1 MFLTEQGVNLKD
13 LWVPLS
19 AAIAR
24 QRQVDTIANNVAN
37 ANTPGFKKDQLT
49 FKEYVISQD
58 KGLSDIN
65 LPNKTWTPEDF
76 YRTDGREN
84 SFVKIDGQ
92 YTNFK
97 QGDFLPTKNPL
108 DIALRGPG
116 LIEVLTPQGLRYTR
130 RGSLSISNEGRLIT
144 DQGYP
149 VLKARES
156 LNDPPE
162 FITLPERKV
171 SVNTSG
177 EIFDS
182 NGLISK
188 ISVIEFKDNN
198 SLLKEGDSL
207 FINQSP
213 ENVNFSGKN
222 TDVIQGHLEQSNV
235 NAIQEMAELIK
246 ASRNFE
252 SIQNVIKTYDSM
264 AKKSNNSILRF

>member
-1 MFLTEQGVNLKD
+1 MFHLGQGVNLKD

-108 DIALRGPG
+108 DIALRGTG

-149 VLKARES
+149 VLKARETFS
-156 LNDPPE
+156 EPPE

-171 SVNTSG
+171 SINTSG
-177 EIFDS
+177 EIFDK

-188 ISVIEFKDNN
+188 ISVVEFKDKN

-207 FINQSP
+207 FINQDPGNINLAKS
-213 ENVNFSGKN
+213 N
-222 TDVIQGHLEQSNV
+222 TSVIQGHLEQSNV